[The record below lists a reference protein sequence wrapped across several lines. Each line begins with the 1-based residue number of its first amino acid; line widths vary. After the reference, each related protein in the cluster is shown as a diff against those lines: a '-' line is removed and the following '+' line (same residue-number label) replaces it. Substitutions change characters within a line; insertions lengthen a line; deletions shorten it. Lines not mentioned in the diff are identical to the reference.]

1 MQSDER
7 SAIERLAI
15 SLEREAEVP
24 LGVQLAWA
32 IRARVRDGR
41 LPRGE
46 RLPGLRELADA
57 LGINFNTVRAVY
69 KRLESDGVVLTQH
82 GSGTYVVGTPDP
94 SSAVSEIASQAADD
108 ARATGV
114 DPRDIAAALYMA
126 DPNNASPEHDE
137 AARRRQLRGQIAA
150 LEQALGELQA
160 KHPIIVPPS
169 QPSGRSQGPRLL
181 RVEELEEQRGSLI
194 QALASAMDELRHT
207 PELTEPDASTHS
219 ADAPAPRART
229 SRTKPSGRI
238 APAGT

>member
-46 RLPGLRELADA
+46 RLPGLRELAHA
-57 LGINFNTVRAVY
+57 LGINLNTVRAVY

-82 GSGTYVVGTPDP
+82 GSGTYVAGTADP

-108 ARATGV
+108 ARATRV

-126 DPNNASPEHDE
+126 GPNDASPEHDA
-137 AARRRQLRGQIAA
+137 AARRRQLRRQIAA

-160 KHPIIVPPS
+160 KHLIAPPS
-169 QPSGRSQGPRLL
+169 QPSGRSRGPRLL
-181 RVEELEEQRGSLI
+181 GVEELEEQRNSLI
-194 QALASAMDELRHT
+194 QALASAMDAPGHS
-207 PELTEPDASTHS
+207 PEPPEPDAPTQS
-219 ADAPAPRART
+219 ADAPAPRSRT
-229 SRTKPSGRI
+229 SRTKPSGKI